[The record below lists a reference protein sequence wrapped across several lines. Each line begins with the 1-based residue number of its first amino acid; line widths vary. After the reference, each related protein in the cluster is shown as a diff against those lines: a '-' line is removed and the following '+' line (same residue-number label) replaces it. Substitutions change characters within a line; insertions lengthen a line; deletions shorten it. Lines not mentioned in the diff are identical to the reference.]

1 VLSRKFQGGPSSVPK
16 QKKNAK
22 KSFKEVPQVCPNK
35 DNMSENI
42 SKEYLKGA

>member
-1 VLSRKFQGGPSSVPK
+1 MFL
-16 QKKNAK
+16 K
-22 KSFKEVPQVCPNK
+22 KSLKKIKEALQVCPQESFKGALQVCPNK